1 MTAVTGTVSINVLN
15 KGLLL
20 MIDNDEKLGSSTE
33 AFSIRT
39 RERTP
44 YPMYDKNE
52 QNQDLIYD
60 H

>member
-1 MTAVTGTVSINVLN
+1 
-15 KGLLL
+15 

-44 YPMYDKNE
+44 YPIYDKNE

-60 H
+60 HWKLAEKS